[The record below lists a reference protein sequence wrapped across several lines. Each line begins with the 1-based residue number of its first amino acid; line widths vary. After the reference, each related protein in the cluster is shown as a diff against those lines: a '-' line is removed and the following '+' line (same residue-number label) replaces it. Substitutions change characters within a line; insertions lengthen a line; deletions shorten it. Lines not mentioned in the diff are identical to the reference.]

1 MNIKL
6 FRPVAMLIMFMFAM
20 TASALDLEGI
30 QEEAKE
36 GEAKAQAKLAS
47 MYLLGW
53 QGFEQ
58 NEDKA
63 AHWLEKAAKQGEM
76 DAQVM
81 MGAFYDRGIGV
92 LGDKNKATQ
101 WYEKAAKQ
109 GHGTA
114 LAILGRNEA
123 AKGSVKFSYQ
133 NMRLRAARSIPREY
147 AKRFLMGK

>member
-1 MNIKL
+1 MNIMKKL
-6 FRPVAMLIMFMFAM
+6 FLLPVLLAFSI
-20 TASALDLEGI
+20 TAAALDQDEVI
-30 QEEAKE
+30 EA
-36 GEAKAQAKLAS
+36 AKSGDASAQAKLAS

-63 AHWLEKAAKQGEM
+63 AQWLEKSAKQGKK

-92 LGDKNKATQ
+92 LGDKDKATQ

-114 LAILGRNEA
+114 LAILGRNEE

>member
-1 MNIKL
+1 MNIMKKL
-6 FRPVAMLIMFMFAM
+6 FLLPVLLAFSI
-20 TASALDLEGI
+20 TAAALDQDEVI
-30 QEEAKE
+30 EA
-36 GEAKAQAKLAS
+36 AKSGDASAQAKLAS

-63 AHWLEKAAKQGEM
+63 AQWLEKSAKQGKK

-92 LGDKNKATQ
+92 LGDKDKATQ